1 MLIEMTAK
9 NFRSVKQAQTI
20 SFVAMKDSRLSK
32 SKISE
37 FSENLKVLKTSVI
50 IGPNGAGKSSFV
62 RALDAISK
70 IVLSKEDVENPL
82 LSGFAGTAFAYSE
95 VKGLPS
101 EIEIKVLLPE
111 GSGRSEEGQT
121 VVAIYRLKADTK
133 HIFEE
138 SLFYAFGNS
147 KKLMF
152 ERKILPSLDE
162 EDITYKYRFGKL
174 YRGEKKKLIKRLSS
188 QRTFLAESAKKDGET
203 CMTLYSWI
211 EKNMIIVPMG
221 AATGSEKYIMDKL
234 TENPSWTKQLIDY
247 LWSID
252 ITDIRAIKIFNDK
265 LYFIHTNV
273 TQHYSSTFM
282 AESLSLRRLCVIG
295 IAFFDSFTSD
305 KTLVV
310 DDFSMFLHPAIVKHI
325 IEIFENSGT
334 KRSQLLAVDCNPSLL
349 ENNLLRRYGVWFAQ
363 KTGDGATEYYSLA
376 DFKIP
381 GMKNK
386 IRMFYENGAF
396 GALPLTSEFS
406 FVK

>member
-1 MLIEMTAK
+1 MLIEMTVK

-20 SFVAMKDSRLSK
+20 SFVAMKDSRLPK

-37 FSENLKVLKTSVI
+37 FSEKLKVLKTSVI

-70 IVLSKEDVENPL
+70 IIQSEEEVENPL

-95 VKGLPS
+95 IKGLPS

-133 HIFEE
+133 HIYEE
-138 SLFYAFGNS
+138 SLFYAYGNS

-174 YRGEKKKLIKRLSS
+174 YRGEKKKLIKRIST

-203 CMTLYSWI
+203 CNELYNWI
-211 EKNMIIVPMG
+211 ENNMIIVPMG

-234 TENPSWTKQLIDY
+234 TENPTWTKQLIDY

-273 TQHYSSTFM
+273 TQHYSSSFM
-282 AESLSLRRLCVIG
+282 AESLSLRRLCVMG
-295 IAFFDSFTSD
+295 IAFFESFTSD

-310 DDFSMFLHPAIVKHI
+310 DDFGMFLHPAIIKHV
-325 IEIFENSGT
+325 IEVFENSGT
-334 KRSQLLAVDCNPSLL
+334 KRSQLLAVDCNPALL
-349 ENNLLRRYGVWFAQ
+349 ENDLLRRDGVWFAQ